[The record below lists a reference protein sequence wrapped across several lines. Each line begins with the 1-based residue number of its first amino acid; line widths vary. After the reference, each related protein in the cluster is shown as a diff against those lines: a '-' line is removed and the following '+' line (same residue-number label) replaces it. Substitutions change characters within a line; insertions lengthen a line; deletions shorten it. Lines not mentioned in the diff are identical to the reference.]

1 MLAKRLLNSQ
11 ERYAQLLEEQ
21 ALIRKQLI
29 AIQKQELHEQ
39 GGELMT
45 QPKGVLTAFCAG
57 ALTGWL
63 KGTMSFDI
71 IRIARLFL

>member
-1 MLAKRLLNSQ
+1 MLAKRLLERQ
-11 ERYAQLLEEQ
+11 ERYAKLLEEQ

-39 GGELMT
+39 GGKLMSH
-45 QPKGVLTAFCAG
+45 PKGVAGAFSAG

-63 KGTMSFDI
+63 KGSISLDL
-71 IRIARLFL
+71 IRIAKLFI